1 LEHAEEWLLFP
12 DNIGKH
18 LSIDETS
25 LSKGELYTIITN
37 KKFKGKKKS
46 IVALIKGTKAFV
58 VSNILMK
65 IPVSARMK
73 VKEIT
78 LDMANSMD
86 WIVRESFPNA
96 IKITDRFHV
105 QQLVSDALQE
115 MRIKE
120 RWKAID
126 EENNAIQEAKKNKIK
141 YYASTYSNGDTKKQL
156 LARSRYLLFK
166 PSSKWTESQQKRVE
180 ILFNEFP
187 KLKEGYILSMNFRSF
202 YEYSKN
208 KEQAREKLNNWYEKV
223 KEKAFPSFIT
233 AANSIKTHEGT
244 ILNYFYDRSTNASAE
259 SFNAKLK
266 GFRSLIRGVR
276 DVSFFLF
283 RVSKIYA

>member
-1 LEHAEEWLLFP
+1 M
-12 DNIGKH
+12 GKH

-37 KKFKGKKKS
+37 KKFKGKRKS
-46 IVALIKGTKAFV
+46 IVAIIKGTKASV
-58 VSNILMK
+58 VSSILMK
-65 IPVSARMK
+65 IPVSKRMK

-86 WIVRESFPNA
+86 WIVTESFPNA
-96 IKITDRFHV
+96 RKITDRFHV
-105 QQLVSDALQE
+105 QQLVSEALQE

-126 EENNAIQEAKKNKIK
+126 EENELIKQAKKGKLTYK
-141 YYASTYSNGDTKKQL
+141 PYTYSNGDTKKQL

-166 PSSKWTESQQKRVE
+166 PTSKWIESQKERAE
-180 ILFNEFP
+180 ILFREFP

-202 YEYSKN
+202 YEYSKT
-208 KEQAREKLNNWYEKV
+208 REHAKDKLNSWYDKV
-223 KEKAFPSFIT
+223 KEKNFPSFIT
-233 AANSIKTHEGT
+233 ASNSVKAHEGT

-276 DVSFFLF
+276 NISFFMF
-283 RVSKIYA
+283 RVSKLYA